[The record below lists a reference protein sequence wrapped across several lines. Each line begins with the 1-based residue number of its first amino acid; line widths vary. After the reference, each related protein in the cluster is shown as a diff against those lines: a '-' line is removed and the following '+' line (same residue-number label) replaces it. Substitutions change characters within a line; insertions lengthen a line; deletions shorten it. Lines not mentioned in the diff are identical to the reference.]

1 MYGLDDGV
9 LACLNLEQGKRKWKE
24 GRYGHGQIL
33 LVNDLLLV
41 QAESG
46 DVVLVEISPEKPRER
61 ARFPAIRGK
70 TWNNP
75 ALLGDLLLV
84 RNDREAA
91 CYRLPLTASQP

>member
-1 MYGLDDGV
+1 MYGLDDGILTCV
-9 LACLNLEQGKRKWKE
+9 NLEQGNREWKE

-33 LVNDLLLV
+33 LVGDLLLI

-46 DVVLVEISPEKPRER
+46 EVVLVEISPEKPRER
-61 ARFPAIRGK
+61 TRFPALQGK

-84 RNDREAA
+84 RNDQEAA
-91 CYRLPLTASQP
+91 CYRLPLNASPR